1 LQSASGTLA
10 VIPAR
15 GGSKRIPRKNIRP
28 FCGVPLLARTIELL
42 KLTHLFER
50 IIVSTDDSE
59 IAALAVQAG
68 ADVPFRRPAELS
80 GDRTATAPVVEHSVR
95 AMADAGFMPAFVCCV
110 YPAAVLTRGEDFAA
124 AYAMLRDTSCD
135 YVFSATTFQSSIH
148 RALRIDDA
156 GGVSMFW
163 PQYELTPSQELEPAF
178 HDAGQFYW
186 GRREAW
192 LTGRP
197 IFGPNS
203 RMLVLPHYRVQ
214 DIDTLDD
221 WKRAELIFE
230 ISRRDP

>member
-1 LQSASGTLA
+1 M
-10 VIPAR
+10 PAAHWPSFPR
-15 GGSKRIPRKNIRP
+15 GVEQAHPEKEYSSVLRRP
-28 FCGVPLLARTIELL
+28 PSARTIELL

-80 GDRTATAPVVEHSVR
+80 GDRAATAPVVEHSVR
-95 AMADAGFMPAFVCCV
+95 VMADAGFMPAFVCCV

-163 PQYELTPSQELEPAF
+163 PQ
-178 HDAGQFYW
+178 
-186 GRREAW
+186 
-192 LTGRP
+192 
-197 IFGPNS
+197 
-203 RMLVLPHYRVQ
+203 
-214 DIDTLDD
+214 
-221 WKRAELIFE
+221 
-230 ISRRDP
+230 